1 MLESKLQFD
10 ARKTGKKLK
19 LTKLGRE
26 TEFKLKDNEI
36 QHQFNIKLVQELE
49 KIDFLASKSPVSRVK
64 KSINKLVKEI

>member
-1 MLESKLQFD
+1 MKKREKFYLNYFANIATKVEEEYKMLESKLQFD

-36 QHQFNIKLVQELE
+36 QH
-49 KIDFLASKSPVSRVK
+49 
-64 KSINKLVKEI
+64 